1 MANTGFICQDAYLA
15 KTGKLTDEQLGRL
28 FRALMIYHISG
39 KPTDLPPLEEIAF
52 DFIRED
58 IDKADAAYKAKCE
71 QNSRNRRS
79 TPDNDRQRSS
89 TIVNDRQ
96 ELEKPVKALPD
107 EGFITEDEAGDIQKD
122 HDRILDAA
130 EDAGFKMSND
140 VRSALIALYAEY
152 GLDKML
158 NGFKECSEHSAST
171 LAYLRAVLKGKP
183 KQAKINPNSAHNFT
197 ERDYSGVDA
206 ELMAELEKDM
216 DEYVKTGKTRI
227 DREREKKTV
236 PAQQYEQRDYKE
248 VQERLEQQQTE
259 RVTQRLKTCENCRNG
274 ETCIKRKTFEKSGG
288 CQTFV
293 SK

>member
-1 MANTGFICQDAYLA
+1 MANTGFICQDAYLE
-15 KTGKLTDEQLGRL
+15 KTKKLTDEQLGRL
-28 FRALMIYHISG
+28 FRALMTYHISG
-39 KPTDLPPLEEIAF
+39 KPAELPPLEEIAF

-79 TPDNDRQRSS
+79 TPDNVRQRPS
-89 TIVNDRQ
+89 TNVNVRQ
-96 ELEKPVKALPD
+96 ELEKTVKALPD
-107 EGFITEDEAGDIQKD
+107 GGFITEDEAGDIQKD

-183 KQAKINPNSAHNFT
+183 KQTKPKVIAQDFQQ
-197 ERDYSGVDA
+197 RDYSGVDA
-206 ELMAELEKDM
+206 ELKAELEKEM

-259 RVTQRLKTCENCRNG
+259 RVTQRLKTCENCRDG
-274 ETCIKRKTFEKSGG
+274 ETCLKRKTFEKCGG